1 MLSLG
6 NTPGG
11 TKKLYMTMV
20 IFWAVIMVYLLFAA
34 VFISVKSVISELAL
48 NQGRLSASSIF
59 KNQLFRDLL
68 ISLCSTYI
76 LYFVAS
82 FMFFEPWHMFTS
94 VTNPPPLFFSISSSL
109 TLGSLVY
116 PISPSLPLLHQC
128 PQRLRLLQHAR
139 YLLGYKG
146 PRHASSYREWCRHH
160 DRR

>member
-1 MLSLG
+1 MLTRLQGNFFLVFRILTVALSEPSLGFPPGGPLSIVFEWLYLGTLLTCFVLSLG

-20 IFWAVIMVYLLFAA
+20 IFWAVIMLYLLFAA

-48 NQGRLSASSIF
+48 NNGRLSASSIF

-68 ISLCSTYI
+68 VSLCSTYI

-94 VTNPPPLFFSISSSL
+94 VT
-109 TLGSLVY
+109 
-116 PISPSLPLLHQC
+116 
-128 PQRLRLLQHAR
+128 
-139 YLLGYKG
+139 
-146 PRHASSYREWCRHH
+146 
-160 DRR
+160 

>member
-48 NQGRLSASSIF
+48 NEGRLSASSIF

-94 VTNPPPLFFSISSSL
+94 VTNPPPFFSISNSL

-116 PISPSLPLLHQC
+116 SIPPPLPLLHQC

-139 YLLGYKG
+139 YLVGYKG
-146 PRHASSYREWCRHH
+146 PRHASSHREWRRHYG
-160 DRR
+160 RR

>member
-1 MLSLG
+1 MVRYRKLPPLLGCGSRTLTRPQGNFFLVFRILTVALSEPSLGFPPGGVLSIVFEWLYLGTLLTCFVLSLG

-20 IFWAVIMVYLLFAA
+20 IFWAVIMLYLLFAA

-48 NQGRLSASSIF
+48 NNGRISASSIF

-68 ISLCSTYI
+68 VSLCSTYI

-94 VTNPPPLFFSISSSL
+94 VT
-109 TLGSLVY
+109 
-116 PISPSLPLLHQC
+116 
-128 PQRLRLLQHAR
+128 
-139 YLLGYKG
+139 
-146 PRHASSYREWCRHH
+146 
-160 DRR
+160 

>member
-20 IFWAVIMVYLLFAA
+20 IFWAVIMLYLLFAA

-48 NQGRLSASSIF
+48 NDGRLSASSIF

-68 ISLCSTYI
+68 VSLCSTYI

-94 VTNPPPLFFSISSSL
+94 VT
-109 TLGSLVY
+109 
-116 PISPSLPLLHQC
+116 
-128 PQRLRLLQHAR
+128 
-139 YLLGYKG
+139 
-146 PRHASSYREWCRHH
+146 
-160 DRR
+160 